1 MTSAEAPEPT
11 AVPEPP
17 QPQVRRAKPADIAN
31 MVNFLNRV
39 RKEGPKVDRAEI
51 MQSFVDKGFMIAELE
66 GNLVGVVAWHVE
78 NLVACIEELYINPA
92 GLRPVVGPA
101 VLRAIEEAAN
111 QLMAEAALIFIAPR
125 TPKATLD
132 LYGGQGYKAT
142 DPSTLVRAWREAAMN
157 LLQPDMKVYVKV
169 LREARITRPI

>member
-1 MTSAEAPEPT
+1 MTSAEAPESAAP
-11 AVPEPP
+11 AA
-17 QPQVRRAKPADIAN
+17 QPQVRRAKPSDIAAI
-31 MVNFLNRV
+31 VTFLNRV
-39 RKEGPKVDRAEI
+39 RKDGPKVDRAEVL
-51 MQSFVDKGFMIAELE
+51 QSFADKGFMVAELD
-66 GNLVGVVAWHVE
+66 GALVSVVAWHVE

-111 QLMAEAALIFIAPR
+111 QLMAEAALIFIAPH

-157 LLQPDMKVYVKV
+157 LLRPEMKVYVKV